1 MDVDI
6 LIESDGWSALEGL
19 HDLARAAVAAALDA
33 AGAGKDRAIE
43 LSIRFAGDDAVA
55 ALNAAHRG
63 KPGPT
68 NVLSFPADGGPLG
81 DGAPRL
87 LGDVV
92 LADGVVAREAAAQ
105 GKTLAMH
112 SCHLIVHGTL
122 HLLGYDHED
131 DRSADLMEA
140 LEVKALTALGLP
152 DPYAEPI
159 PPGRPV
165 AVPQTTN

>member
-1 MDVDI
+1 MDLDI
-6 LIESDGWSALEGL
+6 IIESDGWSALDGL
-19 HDLARAAVAAALDA
+19 HDLTRAAVAAALDA
-33 AGAGKDRAIE
+33 AGAGEGRAVE
-43 LSIRFAGDDAVA
+43 LGVRFAGDDEVA
-55 ALNAAHRG
+55 RLNAAYRG
-63 KPGPT
+63 KPAPT

-81 DGAPRL
+81 VGAPRL

-105 GKTLAMH
+105 GKTLATH
-112 SCHLIVHGTL
+112 TCHLIVHGTL

-140 LEVKALTALGLP
+140 LEVTALSTLGLP

-159 PPGRPV
+159 PAGRHA